1 MEIQQMRVFMIKKI
15 PKENACCTCLSVILL
30 DSVIGLDREYY
41 PQTLLEK
48 CKYEIKKNKKKNL
61 INDDWNLSSS
71 DYESVNESDDESNH
85 ESSNESVNEYDDKAN
100 A

>member
-1 MEIQQMRVFMIKKI
+1 MIKKI

-61 INDDWNLSSS
+61 INDD
-71 DYESVNESDDESNH
+71 
-85 ESSNESVNEYDDKAN
+85 
-100 A
+100 